1 MQCLNPGLFSMGW
14 PFLSRNMRASLQ
26 ARGARLA
33 VSGNLEASIALAQSA
48 LAQIS
53 VADAN
58 KNAAIDR

>member
-1 MQCLNPGLFSMGW
+1 MGW

-26 ARGARLA
+26 AHGARLA

-58 KNAAIDR
+58 NDAAIDR